1 MATAPSEATQ
11 EQTFK
16 YWAFI
21 SYSHRDRKW
30 GDWIHRSLETYR
42 VPKRIVGQPTRD
54 GVRPKRLFPIF
65 RDREELPVSADLG
78 TQINEALIHSRYL
91 IVVCSPHSAKSIW
104 VNEEIKLF
112 KRLGREDR
120 VLALIVA
127 GEPNASEGK
136 PGFSVEDECFPQG
149 LRYRI
154 GSDSEWS
161 STRTEPV
168 AGDAREG
175 KDGKTNAKLK
185 LLAGLLDANFD
196 ALRQR
201 EQERRR
207 RLMLRVTGFAG
218 LITIAMSLIAGYAV
232 LQARE
237 AKKQKKLAV
246 AQEHRAVAARKS
258 AEDILNYLLNQLS
271 QKLQPLG
278 HLDVIEDVQKQVETY
293 YKNLGFNRQ
302 DPNALN
308 NWANL
313 LQQEG
318 DRLIAQGNLESAR
331 AKYEE
336 FLGIMRSLVKEN
348 PGNGGWLRDL
358 SVSYNK
364 LGDVLKAQG
373 DLTGANAQYQSSLQI
388 MQNLVK
394 QDPGNSDWQRYLSVS
409 YNLLG
414 YALET
419 QGDLTGAKAQF
430 QSSLEVA
437 QKLVKQD
444 PGNTGW
450 QRDLSISYQNLGDV
464 LEAQGD
470 LKGAKAQYQR
480 FLEILQNLVR
490 QNPGN
495 SGWQRDLSV
504 SYDSLG
510 EVLEAQG
517 DLKGAKAQ
525 YQSDLEIAQKLVKQD
540 PGNSG
545 WQRDLSVSYNK
556 VGEVLEAQGD
566 LTGANA
572 QYQSSL
578 EIMQNLVKQDPGNSD
593 WQADLSFSYTKLG
606 NVLRAQGDVR
616 NARADFRASL
626 EILTNLM
633 RAHGENP
640 AWKSDLDSVKK
651 ELGE

>member
-1 MATAPSEATQ
+1 
-11 EQTFK
+11 
-16 YWAFI
+16 
-21 SYSHRDRKW
+21 
-30 GDWIHRSLETYR
+30 
-42 VPKRIVGQPTRD
+42 
-54 GVRPKRLFPIF
+54 
-65 RDREELPVSADLG
+65 
-78 TQINEALIHSRYL
+78 
-91 IVVCSPHSAKSIW
+91 
-104 VNEEIKLF
+104 
-112 KRLGREDR
+112 
-120 VLALIVA
+120 
-127 GEPNASEGK
+127 
-136 PGFSVEDECFPQG
+136 
-149 LRYRI
+149 
-154 GSDSEWS
+154 
-161 STRTEPV
+161 
-168 AGDAREG
+168 
-175 KDGKTNAKLK
+175 
-185 LLAGLLDANFD
+185 
-196 ALRQR
+196 
-201 EQERRR
+201 
-207 RLMLRVTGFAG
+207 MLRVTGFAG
-218 LITIAMSLIAGYAV
+218 LITIAMSMIAGYAV

-394 QDPGNSDWQRYLSVS
+394 QDPGNSDWQ
-409 YNLLG
+409 
-414 YALET
+414 
-419 QGDLTGAKAQF
+419 
-430 QSSLEVA
+430 
-437 QKLVKQD
+437 
-444 PGNTGW
+444 
-450 QRDLSISYQNLGDV
+450 
-464 LEAQGD
+464 
-470 LKGAKAQYQR
+470 
-480 FLEILQNLVR
+480 
-490 QNPGN
+490 
-495 SGWQRDLSV
+495 
-504 SYDSLG
+504 
-510 EVLEAQG
+510 
-517 DLKGAKAQ
+517 
-525 YQSDLEIAQKLVKQD
+525 
-540 PGNSG
+540 
-545 WQRDLSVSYNK
+545 
-556 VGEVLEAQGD
+556 
-566 LTGANA
+566 
-572 QYQSSL
+572 
-578 EIMQNLVKQDPGNSD
+578 
-593 WQADLSFSYTKLG
+593 ADLSFSYRKLG

-616 NARADFRASL
+616 SARADFRASL